1 MVAGSIRSGV
11 GSKWALALVA
21 LVAVLA
27 LALATTGAS
36 APAASSA
43 PSSAEKASDHP
54 NVVFVLT
61 DDLSWNL
68 LKYMPH
74 VQAMQNQGETFSRYF
89 VTDSLCCPSRSSIFS
104 GRVPH
109 NTGVITNKPP
119 NGGFQVFH
127 DRGEENDTFAT
138 AISSV
143 PGANYQ
149 TAMMGKY
156 LNGYEPSS
164 LFVPPGWSE
173 WDVAGNGYQGFNY
186 QLNENGQ
193 LVSYGSQPRD
203 YLTDVMAGK
212 GAAFIKSAAQA
223 GNPFM
228 LEIATFAP
236 HAPSTPAPRDAQDFP
251 GLKVPRTPAFNTANT
266 NPPAWLAGRPPLNQT
281 EISNLNQRFRKRA
294 QSVEAVD
301 DMIARLRATLRQ
313 NGVADNT
320 YLVFSSD
327 NGYHMGDH
335 RLMQGK
341 MTAFDTDI
349 GVPLIVVGPDVPAGK
364 TVDRITENVDLRS
377 TFSQLAGA
385 SVPND
390 VDGHS
395 LVPLLRGASGTN
407 WRTAALVEHHG
418 PDTAKSDPDYQA
430 AKSGNPTTYE
440 AIRKQNEVYVEYTNG
455 DREYYNIM
463 KDPYELHNTYQRL
476 NAVKKARLHQTLSKL
491 ETCSGQSCWVTGG

>member
-1 MVAGSIRSGV
+1 L
-11 GSKWALALVA
+11 ALAA

-36 APAASSA
+36 APAASSGPA
-43 PSSAEKASDHP
+43 SAKQASDHP
-54 NVVFVLT
+54 NIVFVLT

-68 LKYMPH
+68 VKYMPH
-74 VQAMQNQGETFSRYF
+74 VQAMRNQGETFSRYF
-89 VTDSLCCPSRSSIFS
+89 VTDSLCCPSRSSIFT

-173 WDVAGNGYQGFNY
+173 WDVAGNGYKEFGY

-193 LVSYGSQPRD
+193 LVSYGGKPKD
-203 YLTDVMAGK
+203 YLTDVVAGK
-212 GAAFIKSAAQA
+212 GADFITSAAQA

-236 HAPSTPAPRDAQDFP
+236 HAPSTPAPRDAGDFP
-251 GLKVPRTPAFNTANT
+251 GLKVPRTPAFNAQNT
-266 NPPAWLAGRPPLNQT
+266 NPPAWLAGRQSLSQADIQDLN
-281 EISNLNQRFRKRA
+281 ERFRKRA
-294 QSVEAVD
+294 QSVQAVD
-301 DMIARLRATLRQ
+301 DMIAGLRATLRE

-327 NGYHMGDH
+327 NGFHMGDH

-349 GVPLIVVGPDVPAGK
+349 SVPLIVVGPDVPAGK
-364 TVDRITENVDLRS
+364 TVDKITENVDLRS

-385 SVPND
+385 SVPSN

-395 LVPLLRGASGTN
+395 LVPLFRGANPNN

-418 PDTAKSDPDYQA
+418 PDTARSDPDFQSA
-430 AKSGNPTTYE
+430 RSGNPTTYE
-440 AIRKQNEVYVEYTNG
+440 AIRKHNEVYVEYTNG
-455 DREYYNIM
+455 DREYYNIA
-463 KDPYELHNTYQRL
+463 KDPYELNNTYPGL
-476 NAVKKARLHQTLSKL
+476 KPVKKARLHRTLSRL
-491 ETCSGQSCWVTGG
+491 ETCSGQSCWVTGGG